1 MPFIQNVSLDDV
13 RKGHH
18 IAVNPKTILIQIVD
32 TDMDF
37 PKPLYNFAEVYQ
49 FKFLDV
55 EDEEH
60 YQCAITDQQASDLA
74 TILLEAYKSNKD
86 VIVHCVAGI
95 CRSGAV
101 VEVGTMLGFQDPEI
115 YRCPNLLV
123 KSKLMKQLGW
133 SYE

>member
-1 MPFIQNVSLDDV
+1 MPFIQNVSLDAV
-13 RKGHH
+13 HKGHH
-18 IAVNPKTILIQIVD
+18 MAVKPKTILIQIVD

-55 EDEEH
+55 EDEDH
-60 YQCAITDQQASDLA
+60 YKDAITNQQASDIA

>member
-1 MPFIQNVSLDDV
+1 MPFIQNVSLDAV

-18 IAVNPKTILIQIVD
+18 MAVNPKTILIQIVD
-32 TDMDF
+32 TGMDF

-49 FKFLDV
+49 FNFLDE

-60 YQCAITDQQASDLA
+60 CKDAITDQQAFDLA
-74 TILLEAYKSNKD
+74 TILVEAYKSNKD

>member
-1 MPFIQNVSLDDV
+1 MPFIQNVSLDAV

-18 IAVNPKTILIQIVD
+18 MAVKPKTILIQIVD

-55 EDEEH
+55 EDEDH
-60 YQCAITDQQASDLA
+60 YKDAITNQQASDIA

>member
-1 MPFIQNVSLDDV
+1 MPFIQNVSLDAV

-18 IAVNPKTILIQIVD
+18 MAVNPKTILIQIVD

-60 YQCAITDQQASDLA
+60 YQGAITDQQASNLA
-74 TILLEAYKSNKD
+74 TILIEAYKSNKD

>member
-1 MPFIQNVSLDDV
+1 MPFIQNVSLDAV

-18 IAVNPKTILIQIVD
+18 MAVKPKTILIQIVD

-49 FKFLDV
+49 FKFLDI
-55 EDEEH
+55 EDEDH
-60 YQCAITDQQASDLA
+60 YKDAITNQQASDIA

>member
-1 MPFIQNVSLDDV
+1 MPFIQNVSLDAV

-60 YQCAITDQQASDLA
+60 CKDAITDQQASNLA

-86 VIVHCVAGI
+86 VIVHCVVGI